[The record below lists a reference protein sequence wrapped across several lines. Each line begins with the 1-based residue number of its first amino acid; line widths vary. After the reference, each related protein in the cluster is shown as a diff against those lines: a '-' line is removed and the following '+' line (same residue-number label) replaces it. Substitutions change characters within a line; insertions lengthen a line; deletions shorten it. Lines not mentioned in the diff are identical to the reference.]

1 MEKVQRAMEFLDN
14 CAWCESPKTA
24 GPLCSSC
31 GADYAKA
38 EAIKLHGKVQSVS
51 ASSDSENPNVPGFTI
66 ETSRDTLE
74 IEDPALEKKLCIY
87 TIPAML
93 TASWLVQF
101 SDLFASLQ
109 RIVLGMPVH
118 ELGHATVAWFCGF
131 NAIPTVWKTLIP
143 NDKGIVASIL
153 VFAGIVALANYG
165 RRKMK
170 SGWIVLA
177 GILLAL
183 QGYGTFILGERD
195 AKMYFIFGGD
205 GGGMVLA
212 TLLMITF
219 YFGKETQLY
228 KGNLRWGFVFIG
240 SAAFV
245 DMFMTWVRSLS
256 DRANVPYGLTGG
268 EPTDAYKLIHNFGWS
283 WEQLI
288 SRHVSLGIVCLLVL
302 LTFYLW
308 GIKQANQMIKDKEL
322 EDQRASL
329 LESSDLTEPADSS
342 GYSAPSTI

>member
-1 MEKVQRAMEFLDN
+1 MELLDN
-14 CAWCESPKTA
+14 CAWCERPKTA
-24 GPLCSSC
+24 GPLCSNC

-38 EAIKLHGKVQSVS
+38 EAIKLHGKVQSDG
-51 ASSDSENPNVPGFTI
+51 AALDAKFEIDPGFTI
-66 ETSRDTLE
+66 ETISSTVE
-74 IEDPALEKKLCIY
+74 IEDPALEKKLCIV

-93 TASWLVQF
+93 AASLLIQL

-131 NAIPTVWKTLIP
+131 NAIPTVWKTMIP

-153 VFAGIVALANYG
+153 VFVGIVALANYG
-165 RRKMK
+165 RRKME

-183 QGYGTFILGERD
+183 QGYGTFMLSERD
-195 AKMYFIFGGD
+195 AQMYFIFGGD

-212 TLLMITF
+212 TILMITF

-228 KGNLRWGFVFIG
+228 RGSLRWGFVFIG
-240 SAAFV
+240 SAAFA

-288 SRHVSLGIVCLLVL
+288 NRHVNLGIVCLAVL
-302 LTFYLW
+302 LIFYLW

-322 EDQRASL
+322 ADKRA
-329 LESSDLTEPADSS
+329 ESSDSSEPPA
-342 GYSAPSTI
+342 I